1 MASIDSAPL
10 VVAGENQSGVP
21 FKARRNVCTHSI
33 SVRIIVIEP

>member
-10 VVAGENQSGVP
+10 VEGVTQSGVP
-21 FKARRNVCTHSI
+21 LKARRNVCTHSI

>member
-10 VVAGENQSGVP
+10 VEGVNQSGVP

-33 SVRIIVIEP
+33 SVRIIVVEP